1 MIRLFKVLFLNSGF
15 FFPKI
20 NKLVFFQGE
29 IFSGT
34 PTFMNTFYTQG
45 ATQPL
50 ISLPELVLAK
60 HYPEFFHGRDSV
72 RYQTRSEN
80 TFIFHL
86 HRASLLGKSL
96 ALHGVIVFPI
106 NSHNLQALSR
116 WRKKHSRQRG
126 ESWELRRPIRWSWW
140 NSKAQRCEPPSG
152 SWGREPRVRGH
163 GSPAPVSKRHEKPL
177 RWENSTHLP
186 HSPRLELIPWNRNK
200 PQIAR
205 RCPLSQMSIL
215 YGKM

>member
-1 MIRLFKVLFLNSGF
+1 MPAKCMAGTSTSSLPPLPLRR
-15 FFPKI
+15 
-20 NKLVFFQGE
+20 Q
-29 IFSGT
+29 GT
-34 PTFMNTFYTQG
+34 PSPVGSQNTSPFLCKQHYG

-152 SWGREPRVRGH
+152 S
-163 GSPAPVSKRHEKPL
+163 
-177 RWENSTHLP
+177 
-186 HSPRLELIPWNRNK
+186 
-200 PQIAR
+200 
-205 RCPLSQMSIL
+205 
-215 YGKM
+215 